1 MVPVRVLPPLIHL
14 ILIPVLLEG
23 YYFFSIGISG
33 EIEAQSGEVICLRFS
48 S

>member
-23 YYFFSIGISG
+23 YYFFPLGLV
-33 EIEAQSGEVICLRFS
+33 EKLRHGVGK
-48 S
+48 